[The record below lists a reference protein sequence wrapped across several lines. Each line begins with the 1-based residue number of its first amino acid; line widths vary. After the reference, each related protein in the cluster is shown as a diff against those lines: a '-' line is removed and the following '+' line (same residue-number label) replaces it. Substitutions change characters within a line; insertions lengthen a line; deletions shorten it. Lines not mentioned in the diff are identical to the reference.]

1 MDRFAA
7 TGSDVSAFGGP
18 RPAVPSGTVTL
29 LFTDIEGSTARWE
42 RDAVAM
48 QDALARHDAIVRMH
62 VERFGGYVFK
72 TIGDAFCVA
81 FGRAED
87 AVCAAIE
94 TQAALGRADFRAVG
108 NLTVRMALHTGTNY
122 ERDGDYLGP
131 SVNRVSRLLAA
142 GHGGQILATGAT
154 AELVRLRLPER
165 VELCD
170 LGMHRLKDLDRPEN
184 VFQIDSPG
192 LRSDFPPLRALAAA
206 ANNLPL
212 DLNVFI
218 GRKREVAELGAL
230 LANDRLVTIVGSGG
244 VGKTRTSVQVGTAQ
258 LDQFDHGVW
267 FVELA
272 PLSDGGL
279 VAATFAA
286 ACRLELE
293 PSGDPAAVLVDALAP
308 KKMLLLVDNCEHLID
323 DVARV
328 VAAILRGCP
337 NVRILATSRQTLG
350 ITGERPYRMPS
361 LSVPDADRAVTA
373 RSASEFEAI
382 RLFVQRAQALDA
394 RFELTDTTA
403 PIVGEICRKL
413 DGIALAIELAAARV
427 RVLAPQQLCDRLDR
441 RLKLLASVDR
451 TLSARQ
457 QTLRALLDWSFDL
470 LDARERRV
478 FSRLGIFA
486 DGFSLEAAAALCAD
500 EEIDAFDVMDVLS
513 SLVDKSL
520 VVAELEAE
528 PVRYRLLESI
538 REYALALMDERGQ
551 RPATAARHAEYYAD
565 LADVSE
571 REYERAGSDG
581 PLAALQPELGNVRA
595 ALSWSE
601 ADIATAV
608 KLLAASRFFWRRW
621 NASAEGIERCERL
634 ASNVSTDP
642 SAATRLW
649 NVAAYLAYK
658 TGRVVTAL
666 DYAERGVATAR
677 AAGENKALFD
687 ALLCRAFPLMYVGRT
702 DEAEADIVAAEKM
715 LGAAAPTVD
724 RIRLLEAG
732 GVLRNWRND
741 YAGAAAAFATLQ
753 AMHRAND
760 NVEGVVNA
768 GINRAE
774 CEYALGRTQS
784 AIDLLQTLMPSAST
798 LGRNWRTLMLGN
810 LCGYLTAQSNLAE
823 ARAVARDAIELAQSD
838 LDSPI
843 VGNALEHLALIL
855 ALEGEPRRAA
865 FIFGYCDA
873 MKSAAG
879 FHRQRTEQITHDRLR
894 ALLESAFGASE
905 LRTLYA
911 TGAAMSAPMA
921 VAMALQGMPV

>member
-1 MDRFAA
+1 
-7 TGSDVSAFGGP
+7 
-18 RPAVPSGTVTL
+18 VPSGTVTL
-29 LFTDIEGSTARWE
+29 LFTDIEGSTVRWE

-48 QDALARHDAIVRMH
+48 QDALARHDTIVRTQ

-108 NLTVRMALHTGTNY
+108 DLTVRMALHTGTNY

-154 AELVRLRLPER
+154 AELVRLRLPKR

-184 VFQIDSPG
+184 VFQVDSPD
-192 LRSDFPPLRALAAA
+192 LRSDFPPLRAASAA

-230 LANDRLVTIVGSGG
+230 LANGRLVTIVGSGG
-244 VGKTRTSVQVGTAQ
+244 IGKTRTSVQVGTAQ
-258 LDQFDHGVW
+258 LDRFDHGVW

-272 PLSDGGL
+272 PLSDGAL

-286 ACRLELE
+286 ACRLEPE
-293 PSGDPAAVLVDALAP
+293 PSGDPEAALVDALAS
-308 KKMLLLVDNCEHLID
+308 KKTLLLVDNCEHLIG

-337 NVRILATSRQTLG
+337 DVRVLATSRQTLG
-350 ITGERPYRMPS
+350 ITGERAYRMPS

-427 RVLAPQQLCDRLDR
+427 RVLAPRQLCDRLDR

-457 QTLRALLDWSFDL
+457 RTLRALLDWSFEL
-470 LDARERRV
+470 LDARERGV

-486 DGFSLEAAAALCAD
+486 DGFSLEAADAVCAD
-500 EEIDAFDVMDVLS
+500 EEIDAFDVMDVMS

-520 VVAELEAE
+520 VVAELDVE

-538 REYALALMDERGQ
+538 REYALALMDERDQ
-551 RPATAARHAEYYAD
+551 RPATAARHAGYYAE

-595 ALSWSE
+595 SLSWASE

-634 ASNVSTDP
+634 ASQVSADP
-642 SAATRLW
+642 AASARLW

-658 TGRVVTAL
+658 TGRVVIAL
-666 DYAERGVATAR
+666 DFAERAVATAR
-677 AAGENKALFD
+677 AAGEKKAIFD

-702 DEAEADIVAAEKM
+702 DEAEADIVAAETM
-715 LGAAAPTVD
+715 LGAGAPTVE
-724 RIRLLEAG
+724 RIRLLEAA

-741 YAGAAAAFATLQ
+741 YAGAAAAFAALQ
-753 AMHRAND
+753 AMHHAND

-774 CEYALGRTQS
+774 CEYALGRTQT

-823 ARAVARDAIELAQSD
+823 ARAVARDAIELARND

-873 MKSAAG
+873 MKSATG
-879 FHRQRTEQITHDRLR
+879 FRRQRTEQITHDRLR
-894 ALLESAFGASE
+894 ALLKSVFGAAE

-921 VAMALQGMPV
+921 VAMALQGMPA